1 MNTLHMLFIVWGV
14 VTAVLICVLIY
25 RSALST
31 REGDQIFLD
40 ASENTIASEQREIV
54 ARLEKL
60 SGPIMA
66 LIVISSALLVVIAGM
81 WLYQGYKS
89 F

>member
-1 MNTLHMLFIVWGV
+1 MNTLHLLFISWGV
-14 VTAVLICVLIY
+14 VTAALICVLIY
-25 RSALST
+25 RSTLST

-40 ASENTIASEQREIV
+40 ASANTIANEQREIV

-60 SGPIMA
+60 TAPITA
-66 LIVISSALLVVIAGM
+66 LIVVSGALLLAIASL
-81 WLYQGYKS
+81 WLWQGYKS

>member
-1 MNTLHMLFIVWGV
+1 MNPLDMLFIAWGAI
-14 VTAVLICVLIY
+14 TALLICVLIY

-40 ASENTIASEQREIV
+40 ASENTMANEQRAIV
-54 ARLEKL
+54 ARLQRL
-60 SGPIMA
+60 STPITA
-66 LIVISSALLVVIAGM
+66 LAAISGALLLAMAGF

>member
-1 MNTLHMLFIVWGV
+1 MSTLQILFVAWST
-14 VTAVLICVLIY
+14 VTAALICVLIY

-40 ASENTIASEQREIV
+40 ASEDSIADEQRAIV

-60 SGPIMA
+60 STPIR
-66 LIVISSALLVVIAGM
+66 ALLVASGALLLVIAGI

>member
-1 MNTLHMLFIVWGV
+1 MNTLQMLLIAWGV
-14 VTAVLICVLIY
+14 VTAALICVLIY

-31 REGDQIFLD
+31 HEGDQIFLD
-40 ASENTIASEQREIV
+40 ASENTIADEQRAIV

-60 SGPIMA
+60 SAPIT
-66 LIVISSALLVVIAGM
+66 ALLVASGVLLVAIAGM
-81 WLYQGYKS
+81 WLYQGYKN

>member
-1 MNTLHMLFIVWGV
+1 MDTLHLLFVSWGV
-14 VTAVLICVLIY
+14 VTAALICVLIY
-25 RSALST
+25 RSTLST

-40 ASENTIASEQREIV
+40 ASENTMANEQRAIV

-60 SGPIMA
+60 SVPITA
-66 LIVISSALLVVIAGM
+66 LIVISGALLLAIAGF
-81 WLYQGYKS
+81 WLWQGFKS

>member
-1 MNTLHMLFIVWGV
+1 MSTLQILFTAWGV
-14 VTAVLICVLIY
+14 VTAVLICALIY

-40 ASENTIASEQREIV
+40 ASENTIANEQRAIV

-60 SGPIMA
+60 STPITA
-66 LIVISSALLVVIAGM
+66 LMVTSGALLLAIAAM
-81 WLYQGYKS
+81 WVYQGYKS

>member
-1 MNTLHMLFIVWGV
+1 MNTLDMLFVAWGV
-14 VTAVLICVLIY
+14 VTGVLICVLIY

-40 ASENTIASEQREIV
+40 ASENTMANEQRAIV

-60 SGPIMA
+60 STPITA
-66 LIVISSALLVVIAGM
+66 LAAASGALLLAMAGM

>member
-1 MNTLHMLFIVWGV
+1 MNTLQILFLSWGV

-40 ASENTIASEQREIV
+40 ASENTIANEQRAIV

-60 SGPIMA
+60 SVPITA
-66 LIVISSALLVVIAGM
+66 LMVTSGALLLAIAAM
-81 WLYQGYKS
+81 WVYQGYKS

>member
-1 MNTLHMLFIVWGV
+1 MNTLDMLFVAWGV
-14 VTAVLICVLIY
+14 VTGVLICVLIY

-40 ASENTIASEQREIV
+40 ASENTMANEQRAIV

-60 SGPIMA
+60 STPITA
-66 LIVISSALLVVIAGM
+66 LAAVSGALLLAMAGM

>member
-1 MNTLHMLFIVWGV
+1 MNTLHMLFVAWGV
-14 VTAVLICVLIY
+14 VTAALICVLIY

-40 ASENTIASEQREIV
+40 ASENTIANEQRAIV

-60 SGPIMA
+60 SAPITA
-66 LIVISSALLVVIAGM
+66 LMVVSGALLLAIAGF

>member
-1 MNTLHMLFIVWGV
+1 MNTLHLLFISWGV
-14 VTAVLICVLIY
+14 VTAALICVLIY

-40 ASENTIASEQREIV
+40 ASENTMANEQREIV

-60 SGPIMA
+60 SAPITA
-66 LIVISSALLVVIAGM
+66 LMVVSGALLLTIAGF
-81 WLYQGYKS
+81 WLWQGYKS